1 MACFDLES
9 MILRTVNLS
18 PPLRVAMF
26 LLIDGTSDDLVP
38 ASNRTVY
45 TVEFTALSEGSHLLQ
60 GVYSRAKWAGPKHDH
75 FGMA

>member
-18 PPLRVAMF
+18 PLRVAMF

-60 GVYSRAKWAGPKHDH
+60 GVYSYLDGLC
-75 FGMA
+75 

>member
-1 MACFDLES
+1 
-9 MILRTVNLS
+9 
-18 PPLRVAMF
+18 MF

-60 GVYSRAKWAGPKHDH
+60 GVYSYLDGLC
-75 FGMA
+75 

>member
-1 MACFDLES
+1 

-18 PPLRVAMF
+18 PLRVAMF

-60 GVYSRAKWAGPKHDH
+60 GVYSYLDGLC
-75 FGMA
+75 